1 MAYQMR
7 GLRRFAMVLLAAGFS
22 IAADADPHA
31 HMAMHASDGADTS
44 LAGQYDFF
52 TNFGSYL
59 AKTHCLRTAD
69 GQPDWPW
76 IGILIALNLT
86 VMVGY
91 LKIFVFWRKCYVS
104 EAPADRNSKLMDL
117 AGIFLLCAMCGYG
130 FFVITIFWPAYRLL
144 AVFMVALSIFTWRFA
159 ADLGE
164 FRFAFSAKRSHR
176 ELQESLVRRNDEL
189 ETLVAN
195 RTAQLER
202 ADRFKGEF
210 LANMSHELR
219 TPMTA
224 ILGFADL
231 LADPATHNGE
241 QAVYVETIRRN
252 GHHLLG
258 LLNDVLDVSKI
269 EAGKLNVERVACS
282 VGDEVRQVVGSL
294 RPKAD
299 ALGLTLAVDVSPDVP
314 ALVLTDPLRVRQIV
328 TNLVAN
334 AIKFTKTGGV
344 TVTVAVQART
354 GRTPQLR
361 IIVRDTGRG
370 IGPNELDGIFDRF
383 GQTGTRGRAAGSGSG
398 LGLTISRSLAR
409 LLGGDIVAQSTPG
422 VGSVFTVSL
431 DAGDTSLAAAPSDD
445 ARPATADRHTLAGVH
460 VLIAEDVPDSR
471 AFLRTLLKRWGATTE
486 VAENGRTAVEAG
498 VGGAFDLV
506 LMDIE
511 MPEMDGLTA
520 TQQLRQ
526 NGYAGPIVALT
537 ANALI
542 GDRAACMSAGCT
554 EYASKPLD
562 AAKLIETI
570 RRAMI
575 AAPAKTA

>member
-1 MAYQMR
+1 M
-7 GLRRFAMVLLAAGFS
+7 
-22 IAADADPHA
+22 I
-31 HMAMHASDGADTS
+31 
-44 LAGQYDFF
+44 
-52 TNFGSYL
+52 
-59 AKTHCLRTAD
+59 
-69 GQPDWPW
+69 
-76 IGILIALNLT
+76 
-86 VMVGY
+86 GY
-91 LKIFVFWRKCYVS
+91 LKIFVFWRKCYLS
-104 EAPADRNSKLMDL
+104 EAPADRNTKLMDL

-130 FFVITIFWPAYRLL
+130 FFIITIFWPAYRLL

-164 FRFAFSAKRSHR
+164 FRISFSAKRIHR

-189 ETLVAN
+189 ESLVAA
-195 RTAQLER
+195 RTVQLER

-231 LADPATHNGE
+231 LADPVAANGE

-252 GHHLLG
+252 GQHLLG

-282 VGDEVRQVVGSL
+282 VGDEVRQVVGSF

-299 ALGLTLAVDVSPDVP
+299 ALGLSLTVDVSPDVP
-314 ALVLTDPLRVRQIV
+314 ALVLSDPLRIRQIV

-344 TVTVAVQART
+344 SVKVAIQPRT

-361 IIVRDTGRG
+361 IIVSDTGRG
-370 IGPNELDGIFDRF
+370 ITPNELDGIFDRF

-409 LLGGDIVAQSTPG
+409 LLGGDIAAQSTPG
-422 VGSVFTVSL
+422 TGSVFTVTL

-445 ARPATADRHTLAGVH
+445 ARASVADRHALAGVN
-460 VLIAEDVPDSR
+460 VLIAEDVPDTR
-471 AFLRTLLKRWGATTE
+471 AYLYTLLKRWGATTE
-486 VAENGRTAVEAG
+486 VVDNGRSAVEA
-498 VGGAFDLV
+498 VANASFDLI

-511 MPEMDGLTA
+511 MPEMDGLLA
-520 TQQLRQ
+520 TRQLRED
-526 NGYAGPIVALT
+526 GYAGPIVALT

-542 GDRAACMSAGCT
+542 GDRSACLGAGCT

-575 AAPAKTA
+575 AAPAKTAESMIVADAGSSLA